1 MNLTK
6 TGNALMAVSTVIT
19 VGCLVL
25 VFTMERSV
33 AVPFLVLGHAAAMLS
48 AVGVKL
54 GYIIR
59 LEGQARKSR

>member
-33 AVPFLVLGHAAAMLS
+33 AVPFLVLDML
-48 AVGVKL
+48 
-54 GYIIR
+54 
-59 LEGQARKSR
+59 QC